1 MEIRVLSTLVLV
13 LNFLAICALPGRKS
27 RSHQARNQQPQTC
40 QLQCPGLA
48 PIGLPP
54 YFLQNSTSTAPKPQ
68 KPGQSHPLA
77 TTPSGS
83 AEDNTD
89 ATDESTETSFQNGT
103 RKNSPHHKLR
113 NAHVSKKVHE
123 ARKKPHSSRLRT
135 RHTFRKETRIL
146 KRAVTARLLRQH
158 KHLKE
163 KAVLDG
169 CHVVCTDDADS
180 PSSAENPPVDQD
192 SEEPDSDDNYVEGED
207 TPIEIIYVPSMAPE
221 TKEPSEVY
229 QINNYEIV
237 EPVPFF
243 GYGPVLMEGKHKT
256 SYKRKQHKGS
266 ISRNISPKHP

>member
-169 CHVVCTDDADS
+169 CHVTMQTVQAAQKIPQS
-180 PSSAENPPVDQD
+180 IKAN